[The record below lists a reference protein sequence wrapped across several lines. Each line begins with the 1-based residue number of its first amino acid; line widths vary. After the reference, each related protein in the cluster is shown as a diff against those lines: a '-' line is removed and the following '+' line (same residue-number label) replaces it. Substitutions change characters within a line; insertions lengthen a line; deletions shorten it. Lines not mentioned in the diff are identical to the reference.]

1 MTRDR
6 LIKSCQTCLHNN
18 VCKFTDEE
26 LCKGTKVKDLITD
39 CKDYFA
45 NGVIVNHWISVEE
58 RLPNEELV
66 KVKLLDWDVYPCL
79 ATIKSKRAT
88 GGRYVGKAYFC
99 DGERFLT
106 ANCVDITNSITHWMP
121 LPQPPKEVE

>member
-1 MTRDR
+1 MTDRDK

-45 NGVIVNHWISVEE
+45 
-58 RLPNEELV
+58 
-66 KVKLLDWDVYPCL
+66 LDRNPC
-79 ATIKSKRAT
+79 
-88 GGRYVGKAYFC
+88 
-99 DGERFLT
+99 
-106 ANCVDITNSITHWMP
+106 
-121 LPQPPKEVE
+121 

>member
-1 MTRDR
+1 MTDIDK

-26 LCKGTKVKDLITD
+26 LCKGTKVKYLITD

-45 NGVIVNHWISVEE
+45 NGVTVNEWISVED
-58 RLPNEELV
+58 RLPEPMEWVLCFCSTNVVHILR
-66 KVKLLDWDVYPCL
+66 LDDYGHYWTAQSLCKHY
-79 ATIKSKRAT
+79 KKE
-88 GGRYVGKAYFC
+88 YV
-99 DGERFLT
+99 
-106 ANCVDITNSITHWMP
+106 THWMP